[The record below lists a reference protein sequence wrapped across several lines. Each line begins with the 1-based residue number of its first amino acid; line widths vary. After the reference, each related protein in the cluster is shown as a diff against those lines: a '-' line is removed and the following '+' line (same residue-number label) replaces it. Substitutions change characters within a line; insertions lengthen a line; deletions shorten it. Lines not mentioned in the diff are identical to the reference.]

1 MSCPLLFTAIVWVA
15 LYLQLRYVQ
24 TCGFIAT
31 HTDTQSVQFRGGVLS
46 CGLHAASGRIKSNPR
61 SVTSELELAAEICS
75 LMFKRQKPNKNR
87 HSSFGIG
94 LKNVDHPTVKIDW
107 FIESDSS
114 SVRRLQNR
122 KNRNALLISFHV
134 VLPKRCHNNDWQG
147 GAEKV
152 NQLLSTYHST
162 RECELVCPLLS
173 YLAFSCMYKLVFSLL
188 CPVMSSSNPSCP
200 FHTFLAMGKGD
211 ILPSYQPPRKS
222 KQNGMCTKLPA
233 NTQKNADSLYKSP
246 PSLDAHNREDVHV
259 S

>member
-94 LKNVDHPTVKIDW
+94 LKNVDHPTVNIDW

-122 KNRNALLISFHV
+122 KNRNALLILFRPFLLFHFMLFCQNV
-134 VLPKRCHNNDWQG
+134 ATIMTGREELKR
-147 GAEKV
+147 
-152 NQLLSTYHST
+152 LI
-162 RECELVCPLLS
+162 
-173 YLAFSCMYKLVFSLL
+173 
-188 CPVMSSSNPSCP
+188 SSS
-200 FHTFLAMGKGD
+200 
-211 ILPSYQPPRKS
+211 QPITVPG
-222 KQNGMCTKLPA
+222 NV
-233 NTQKNADSLYKSP
+233 N
-246 PSLDAHNREDVHV
+246 
-259 S
+259 